1 MVDPDLD
8 PPAGGILA
16 ASLPI
21 GGRLDHRPRQQ
32 RLRRIRLIALD
43 PAAALD
49 QLRMKRRFIRPAS
62 PSNYPPRNP

>member
-49 QLRMKRRFIRPAS
+49 QLRMKRPLHPTRVALEL
-62 PSNYPPRNP
+62 PST